1 MSLFQEVVPLK
12 LVSLPKPLGREININ
27 LIFIFSIM
35 PWTLKLSQNQSK
47 SKSNKEYF
55 ISVSLN
61 NDFQVDITPKN
72 VALFSL
78 GMLIHDIAKPLVL
91 GGAKHSILGYQKLQD
106 PVLKEILKGIGID
119 DKIVDTLTHDDLES
133 IREAVL
139 LHHMEVYLDG
149 HSSLDGKVIQSKL
162 VAIFAHPFDIIASS
176 VYGFLDKECR
186 KKLEHRKKESEK
198 EKEFV
203 TVNPFTR
210 VVLEKYHIIDNNP
223 GSMEL
228 LEKYRNESRERTYEP
243 ACDISLYEH
252 GRFAATLSFLLLF
265 LDQDVLKNILT
276 KFKEISEKERNEI
289 MKNLSES
296 WRLTWLVVDLTPFWS
311 LISHALK
318 PNDLVAFT
326 SFVENLKT
334 LIAEKIRKYLAEAI
348 ADKKDEKLIE
358 EIIKIIIPLSEN
370 SSVIVALLPRQ
381 VAKACKDKLLPDLVE
396 EATKKIINTT
406 NDLTQEHSESWVDFK
421 GEFENLLK
429 NYIRISTHD
438 VIFDTSSQYACA
450 GIAKGL
456 QQSLEKVLEVL
467 SGVTIENLS
476 QTKVDTFSESS
487 EYCWYC
493 GINPALEK
501 IDTYRYGQTD
511 IEIKACR
518 VCHEI
523 TKRYATNESRE
534 FARIS
539 EGQKI
544 GLIALIPNFEIFYSS
559 WQIDNKRNIIDDE
572 NVKKLKNALEK
583 LDFKQEEYQRNLEK
597 YRKKQISFDEFRK
610 SFNNIENINEVIQLF
625 ENEFPI
631 DSWSASVYL
640 DDFIR
645 DLRDLIDILKELEV
659 ILKPST
665 QNEEQQND
673 RLDIYYELLF
683 KMSRIFEKKKGIT
696 NTISFIVDSISPL
709 YHSFLKIKDSPKCL
723 QTPFFLA
730 HPARLASRA
739 DFWMQTLQEIKE
751 QLEKEFERN
760 NSGDNSPN
768 ILIIPKR
775 QTDHLFIVV
784 PGKQLYGVLNILL
797 EKLKEKGFIL
807 KYDDNKLYQEI
818 LPVDTFV
825 WEILDV
831 PAPAVT
837 VSIFLADGKFPLY
850 RLLRTAFTLARKPF
864 EPDEKKHPLRYF
876 YADLRSGFDPSPFPW
891 TIGPIWLM
899 YLLKQG
905 IIDKANSDE
914 LKLAH
919 NLILQGGYEKARES
933 IIAFIR
939 RGYERG
945 FTSLDKALLLEGD
958 RLTPSSYYILA
969 NLINLKR
976 YSMSGE
982 EGL

>member
-1 MSLFQEVVPLK
+1 
-12 LVSLPKPLGREININ
+12 
-27 LIFIFSIM
+27 M
-35 PWTLKLSQNQSK
+35 PWTLKLSQNQSESQ
-47 SKSNKEYF
+47 SKNYF

-72 VALFSL
+72 AALFTL

-106 PVLKEILKGIGID
+106 QVLKEILKGIGID

-149 HSSLDGKVIQSKL
+149 HSSLDCKVIQSKL
-162 VAIFAHPFDIIASS
+162 AAIFAHPFDIIASS
-176 VYGFLDKECR
+176 VYGFVDQECR
-186 KKLEHRKKESEK
+186 ERLERGGGRD
-198 EKEFV
+198 EFI

-210 VVLEKYHIIDNNP
+210 AVLEKYHIIDNNT

-252 GRFAATLSFLLLF
+252 ARFAATLSFLLLF

-276 KFKEISEKERNEI
+276 KFKEISENEQNEI

-318 PNDLVAFT
+318 PSDLVAFT
-326 SFVENLKT
+326 LFVEKLKT
-334 LIAEKIRKYLAEAI
+334 QIAEKIRRCLVEAI
-348 ADKKDEKLIE
+348 TDKKDEKLIE

-370 SSVIVALLPRQ
+370 SSVIVALLPSH
-381 VAKACKDKLLPDLVE
+381 VAKACKDKLLLDLIE
-396 EATKKIINTT
+396 EIMKNIDDTKDSVQT
-406 NDLTQEHSESWVDFK
+406 LLESWADLKV
-421 GEFENLLK
+421 EFENLLK

-438 VIFDTSSQYACA
+438 VIFDTSYEEVFD
-450 GIAKGL
+450 GIANKL
-456 QQSLEKVLEVL
+456 QQSLEEVLEVL
-467 SGVTIENLS
+467 SGVMTEKLS
-476 QTKVDTFSESS
+476 SIKIDTSPESS

-493 GINPALEK
+493 GLNPALEK

-518 VCHEI
+518 ACQKI
-523 TKRYATNESRE
+523 IKKYATNESKE
-534 FARIS
+534 FARLS

-572 NVKKLKNALEK
+572 NVKKLKNALEE
-583 LDFKQEEYQRNLEK
+583 LDFKQEEYQRKLEK

-610 SFNNIENINEVIQLF
+610 SLRKSLGPFNNIEKINEVIQLL

-665 QNEEQQND
+665 KNEDQQND

-709 YHSFLKIKDSPKCL
+709 YRSFLNIKDYPKCL

-739 DFWMQTLQEIKE
+739 DFWVQTLQEIKE

-768 ILIIPKR
+768 ILIIPK
-775 QTDHLFIVV
+775 QKSDHLFIVV
-784 PGKQLYGVLNILL
+784 PGKQLYRVQDIVL

-807 KYDDNKLYQEI
+807 RYDDNKLYQEI

-864 EPDEKKHPLRYF
+864 EPDEKKHPIRYF

-919 NLILQGGYEKARES
+919 NLILQGGYENARES

-939 RGYERG
+939 RSYERG
-945 FTSLDKALLLEGD
+945 FTSLDKALLLECD
-958 RLTPSSYYILA
+958 RLTPSSYYLLA

-976 YSMSGE
+976 YCMSGE
-982 EGL
+982 VGL